1 MSKET
6 LTAGKAFAAA
16 PTLQPPAKRSAS
28 LARGQLA
35 LGAREGWEA
44 SHLLVEH
51 HRGPRGERRV
61 RRRRRFKVAPHP
73 RRLGRYHSKRID
85 RRQRARR
92 LEALVLLLQ
101 DDLLHELCAAGPVAA
116 SAAAVSAG
124 AHVSHPARG
133 SDRGVFTRGIAAARW
148 CWFPHVDLHYLG
160 GCRSWS
166 ARFLKLWD
174 LRCCP
179 ATWACRRSAFKD
191 AAGAAPD

>member
-1 MSKET
+1 VSKET

-28 LARGQLA
+28 LAGGQLA

-133 SDRGVFTRGIAAARW
+133 SDRAFSREALQRHSGAGFR
-148 CWFPHVDLHYLG
+148 
-160 GCRSWS
+160 
-166 ARFLKLWD
+166 
-174 LRCCP
+174 
-179 ATWACRRSAFKD
+179 TWTYTI
-191 AAGAAPD
+191 